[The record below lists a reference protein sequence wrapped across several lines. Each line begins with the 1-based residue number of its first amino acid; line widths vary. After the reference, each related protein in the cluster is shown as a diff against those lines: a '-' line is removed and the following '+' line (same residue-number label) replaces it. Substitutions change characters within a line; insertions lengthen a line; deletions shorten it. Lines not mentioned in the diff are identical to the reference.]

1 LRVGEKLHEAIEPF
15 LKYLIASGRAQST
28 LRRDFRN
35 LFLLGGEV
43 VDQTELDPQLRRL
56 PRRALLRRFVDD
68 DGGPL
73 CRHLDLESSQEVP
86 SYHATCRKLSKFLA
100 GDTLKE

>member
-28 LRRDFRN
+28 LRRDFGN
-35 LFLLGGEV
+35 LFLLGGEI
-43 VDQTELDPQLRRL
+43 VDRTELAPSLRRL
-56 PRRALLRRFVDD
+56 SGKALLRRFVDD

-73 CRHLDLESSQEVP
+73 CRHFDLETQEVP
-86 SYHATCRKLSKFLA
+86 SYHATCRKLNKFLA